1 MIEYNFGDL
10 EYIHSRC
17 EELAEDKTYNEISI
31 LLAEELAELT
41 QCLMKYERYIV
52 KDKALSDDINQISE
66 NLYEEISDVIVSL
79 FQFIYV
85 FNFSYGKIIRKCN
98 EKLDR
103 TFETLN
109 K

>member
-1 MIEYNFGDL
+1 MIDYNFGDL

-17 EELAEDKTYNEISI
+17 EELAEDKTYNEITI

-41 QCLMKYERYIV
+41 QCLMKYERFLA
-52 KDKALSDDINQISE
+52 KDRALSVDINQIE
-66 NLYEEISDVIVSL
+66 EGLYEEISDVIVSL
-79 FQFIYV
+79 FQFIYG
-85 FNFSYGKIIRKCN
+85 FNFSYWKIIRKCN
-98 EKLDR
+98 EILDR

>member
-1 MIEYNFGDL
+1 MIDYNFGDF

-17 EELAEDKTYNEISI
+17 KELVDVKPYNGLPF
-31 LLAEELAELT
+31 LLAEELAELI
-41 QCLMKYERYIV
+41 QPLMKYERYFAI
-52 KDKALSDDINQISE
+52 DRALRDDVNQIEE

-79 FQFIYV
+79 FQFIEL
-85 FNFSYGKIIRKCN
+85 FNFSYEKIIKICN

>member
-1 MIEYNFGDL
+1 MIDYNFGDL

-17 EELAEDKTYNEISI
+17 KELAEDKTYNEISI

-41 QCLMKYERYIV
+41 QCLMKFERYIA
-52 KDKALSDDINQISE
+52 KDKALSVDIKQIE
-66 NLYEEISDVIVSL
+66 QGLYEEISDVIVSL
-79 FQFIYV
+79 FQFIFD

-98 EKLDR
+98 EKIDR
-103 TFETLN
+103 TIETLN

>member
-1 MIEYNFGDL
+1 MIDYNFGDL

-17 EELAEDKTYNEISI
+17 KELAEKKTKNEMPL

-41 QCLMKYERYIV
+41 HPLMKYNRYIR
-52 KDKALSDDINQISE
+52 KDITLLDDINQIEE
-66 NLYEEISDVIVSL
+66 NIYEEISDVIVTL
-79 FQFIYV
+79 FQFIHV
-85 FNFSYGKIIRKCN
+85 FNFSYEKIMRICN
-98 EKLDR
+98 EKIDR